1 MVSKGPRHVKDRP
14 LKLSVLD
21 TITHPTT
28 IEDTGAVRLRVC
40 KNSGEVGRTGGRA
53 TLPVCPQPAVPETPA
68 CAPVAGSPTLLHRC
82 GRELFLNRRAAVL
95 APHVLS
101 VPQHLSGTRG
111 SMPLSVPGPLIPCV
125 LPGPTFL
132 RYPSTTLQP
141 HHCRTKLGSQG
152 RL

>member
-1 MVSKGPRHVKDRP
+1 MVSKGPRYVKDRP
-14 LKLSVLD
+14 LKLSVLG
-21 TITHPTT
+21 TITHPNT

-40 KNSGEVGRTGGRA
+40 KNPREDRRLGHSPCVSSACSARNSSLCTCGRI
-53 TLPVCPQPAVPETPA
+53 PPP
-68 CAPVAGSPTLLHRC
+68 LLHRC

-101 VPQHLSGTRG
+101 AVPEHLSGTLG